1 MILQELGELK
11 LNYQKKVEY
20 FKNLSFD
27 NLASDFQDVVN
38 LIDKMENYI
47 RHAET
52 AVKEETVQI
61 EEASAAAQEVNDESA
76 N

>member
-1 MILQELGELK
+1 MTLQELAQLK
-11 LNYQKKVEY
+11 SFYQERSEY

-27 NLASDFQDVVN
+27 HLASDFQGVVN

-47 RHAET
+47 RQAET
-52 AVKEETVQI
+52 TVKEETVQT
-61 EEASAAAQEVNDESA
+61 EEAPAAAQEVNNESA

>member
-1 MILQELGELK
+1 MTLQELGELK

-47 RHAET
+47 REAAT
-52 AVKEETVQI
+52 QTKEEVVQAG
-61 EEASAAAQEVNDESA
+61 ETSTTAKEDKNNEL
-76 N
+76 